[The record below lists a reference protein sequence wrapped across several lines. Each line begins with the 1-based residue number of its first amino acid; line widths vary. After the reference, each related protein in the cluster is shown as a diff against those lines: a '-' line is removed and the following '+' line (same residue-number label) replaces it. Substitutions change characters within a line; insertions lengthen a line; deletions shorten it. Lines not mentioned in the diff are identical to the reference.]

1 MAVTVTPEAF
11 TLVKFDHDELVAVG
25 EKLLADLGL
34 TDLDLR
40 VEVDES
46 TPLGRAVVTS
56 EDPVVVAVE
65 SGALEDPRKPREL
78 SASGSAD
85 LLGRLLLR
93 VRDRRDPSFGDA
105 PADKDLT
112 QAEAVAWDVY
122 SVGRLVRLGYK
133 HHDNRQRRLY
143 HFRNRHGFSDSAD
156 EAFDRLWTA
165 DGLAWS
171 DIVALSDGAVG
182 TSAA

>member
-1 MAVTVTPEAF
+1 MAVTVTPETF

-46 TPLGRAVVTS
+46 TPLGRAIVTS
-56 EDPVVVAVE
+56 EDPVVITVE
-65 SGALEDPRKPREL
+65 SGALEDPRRPREL

-93 VRDRRDPSFGDA
+93 VRDRRDASFGDA

-143 HFRNRHGFSDSAD
+143 HFRNRHSFSDAAD
-156 EAFDRLWTA
+156 AAFERLWTA
-165 DGLAWS
+165 ESLTWP
-171 DIVALSDGAVG
+171 DITTLSA
-182 TSAA
+182 SASS

>member
-11 TLVKFDHDELVAVG
+11 TLVKFDRDELVGVA

-40 VEVDES
+40 VEVDET
-46 TPLGRAVVTS
+46 TPLGRAVVIG
-56 EDPVVVAVE
+56 EDPVTVAVE
-65 SGALEDPRKPREL
+65 SGALEDPRHPREL

-93 VRDRRDPSFGDA
+93 VRDRRDPAFGDPPSDA
-105 PADKDLT
+105 DLT

-143 HFRNRHGFSDSAD
+143 HFRNRHSFSDAAD
-156 EAFDRLWTA
+156 AAFERLWTA
-165 DGLAWS
+165 DSLTWS
-171 DIVALSDGAVG
+171 EIKSLSE
-182 TSAA
+182 SAAA